1 MAPHDAAGIATFQM
15 MFQAKTRARVTGGLI
30 VGVTLVDHRH
40 HALALNI
47 GLRIVILQQRVI
59 IAVDLILFFLF
70 EIYFIAVVS
79 LGLSLCFRRDDRRF
93 IIVDHAGPATLQDRL
108 RIERRPTRWAD
119 DRLLI
124 QIEIASAA
132 RLTDTLNT

>member
-1 MAPHDAAGIATFQM
+1 MAPHDAAGIATFQV
-15 MFQAKTRARVTGGLI
+15 MFQAKTRRRATGGLI

-40 HALALNI
+40 HALALDI
-47 GLRIVILQQRVI
+47 GLRIVILQKRVV

-70 EIYFIAVVS
+70 EINFIAVVS
-79 LGLSLCFRRDDRRF
+79 LGFRRDDGRF

-108 RIERRPTRWAD
+108 RIERRPARRAN
-119 DRLLI
+119 DRMLI

-132 RLTDTLNT
+132 RLTDTFNT